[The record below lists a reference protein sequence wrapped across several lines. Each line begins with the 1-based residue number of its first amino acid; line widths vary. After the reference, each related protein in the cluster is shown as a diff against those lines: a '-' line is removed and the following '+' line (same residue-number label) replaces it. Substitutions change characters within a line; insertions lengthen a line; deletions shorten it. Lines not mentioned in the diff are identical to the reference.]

1 VNESRVPRESLYVAD
16 EVFFVGTAS
25 EVTPVRSV
33 DHWPIGAGK
42 RGPITTKIQERYMA
56 IARAEHPDRHG
67 WLTSAAPKRAADP
80 SPSKKEKV
88 GA

>member
-1 VNESRVPRESLYVAD
+1 MLYVAD

-33 DHWPIGAGK
+33 DHWPIGTGK
-42 RGPITTKIQERYMA
+42 RGPITQKIQERYMA
-56 IARAEHPDRHG
+56 IVRGEHPDRHG
-67 WLTSAAPKRAADP
+67 WLLSAAATRQGKPSAQRAG
-80 SPSKKEKV
+80 V